1 MFICDIG
8 TVQSYLENWGKRV
21 NFGNSVAKI
30 LTKVWERKDKWCDGR
45 REKKFWI
52 SIISLPKFLLPN
64 PLPARINAR
73 SAGWSA
79 RKGNQLWQPSR
90 RNCRGV
96 RREIIR
102 IVTTKLSKM
111 GGKKR
116 KERERERERIVAI
129 KLLKTWGRNL
139 IRTVEFNKKFIKF
152 LPKFSATWLPQF
164 LFSLSSLP
172 CNFGNL
178 VVTIGLPFKTTPQPF
193 SLEEGKVVPRISQIV
208 HSHLHLSYFSI
219 P

>member
-79 RKGNQLWQPSR
+79 RKGNQLWQPS
-90 RNCRGV
+90 CRKW
-96 RREIIR
+96 EE
-102 IVTTKLSKM
+102 
-111 GGKKR
+111 KKE
-116 KERERERERIVAI
+116 KRERERERIVAI

-164 LFSLSSLP
+164 LFSLTSLP

-178 VVTIGLPFKTTPQPF
+178 VAIIGFPF
-193 SLEEGKVVPRISQIV
+193 E
-208 HSHLHLSYFSI
+208 HST
-219 P
+219 

>member
-1 MFICDIG
+1 MKYWVFWLNIAENY
-8 TVQSYLENWGKRV
+8 VYLWYGYCSKL
-21 NFGNSVAKI
+21 FGNLRKESEFDNGVAKI

-52 SIISLPKFLLPN
+52 SIISLLKFLLPN

-111 GGKKR
+111 RGKKR
-116 KERERERERIVAI
+116 KERERERERELWQSSCW
-129 KLLKTWGRNL
+129 KLGGE
-139 IRTVEFNKKFIKF
+139 I
-152 LPKFSATWLPQF
+152 
-164 LFSLSSLP
+164 
-172 CNFGNL
+172 
-178 VVTIGLPFKTTPQPF
+178 
-193 SLEEGKVVPRISQIV
+193 
-208 HSHLHLSYFSI
+208 
-219 P
+219 

>member
-8 TVQSYLENWGKRV
+8 TVQSYLENWEKRV

-52 SIISLPKFLLPN
+52 SIISFPKFLLPN

-90 RNCRGV
+90 RNCRRV

-116 KERERERERIVAI
+116 KERERERERENCGNQVAE
-129 KLLKTWGRNL
+129 NL
-139 IRTVEFNKKFIKF
+139 GEKFNKNRGI
-152 LPKFSATWLPQF
+152 
-164 LFSLSSLP
+164 
-172 CNFGNL
+172 
-178 VVTIGLPFKTTPQPF
+178 
-193 SLEEGKVVPRISQIV
+193 
-208 HSHLHLSYFSI
+208 
-219 P
+219 